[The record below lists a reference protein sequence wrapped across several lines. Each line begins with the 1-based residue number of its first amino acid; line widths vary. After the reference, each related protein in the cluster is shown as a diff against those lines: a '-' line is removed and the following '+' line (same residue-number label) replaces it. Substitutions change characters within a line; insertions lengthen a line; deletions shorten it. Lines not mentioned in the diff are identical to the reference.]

1 MMEKKSCRL
10 ILKVLLILV
19 ISVLFFVTGRVSAD
33 QPHMRAALNALRT
46 ARNELQIASSNKG
59 GHRAKAIDLV
69 NRAIAEVQKGIEYA
83 Q

>member
-1 MMEKKSCRL
+1 MNVKKSSRL
-10 ILKVLLILV
+10 ILKVFLIMV

-59 GHRAKAIDLV
+59 GHRARAIELV
-69 NRAIAEVQKGIEYA
+69 NQAITEVKKGIEYA

>member
-19 ISVLFFVTGRVSAD
+19 ISVLFFVTDRVSAD